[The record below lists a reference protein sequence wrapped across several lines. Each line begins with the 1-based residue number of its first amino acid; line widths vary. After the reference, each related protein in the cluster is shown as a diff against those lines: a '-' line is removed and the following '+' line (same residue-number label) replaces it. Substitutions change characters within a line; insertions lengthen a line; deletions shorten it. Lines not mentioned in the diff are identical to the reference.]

1 MNFWGKIMK
10 KTKLVSLAIATS
22 TLLGVGVST
31 LAPGTLPTSSEKVE
45 AAIPASSLKWDH
57 TNITYSK
64 GSITA
69 ATGAIYDKAISKINA
84 LGIIKFVPV
93 KYGEVELGKT
103 NKKSNDYD
111 IFAPGGPI
119 FHVVIHIP
127 TSGSA
132 ALQEQYAIIS
142 LLGAVGLKDDNEPGH
157 TMSNP
162 FTISNNPQIDA
173 NAIAALKRLY
183 PKKNEYVAPVKKAPV
198 KVAPKSPTVTVN
210 YKKGYGINL
219 WADNNGLKFTGRR
232 LMHGTSWKFTATNKA
247 NGHTY
252 YKVGN
257 NQWLDGKYLKVSGS
271 VKENTAIVTPKT
283 ATKPTT
289 KPTTSN
295 KAKGVLTI
303 KYIKGYGV
311 NLWGTSEGTNF
322 TGRRLKHGTS
332 WKFSTKVTNAKGKT
346 FYNVGSNQWVD
357 GKYVVV
363 K

>member
-1 MNFWGKIMK
+1 MGSHQYHIQ
-10 KTKLVSLAIATS
+10 
-22 TLLGVGVST
+22 
-31 LAPGTLPTSSEKVE
+31 
-45 AAIPASSLKWDH
+45 
-57 TNITYSK
+57 YSK

-69 ATGAIYDKAISKINA
+69 ATGATCDKAISKINA

-93 KYGEVELGKT
+93 NYGEVELGKT
-103 NKKSNDYD
+103 NKKTSGYD

-127 TSGSA
+127 TSGNA

-142 LLGAVGLKDDNEPGH
+142 LLCVVGLKHDTESGY
-157 TMSNP
+157 TMSSP
-162 FTISNNPQIDA
+162 FTISDNPQIDA

-183 PKKNEYVAPVKKAPV
+183 PKKNEYVAPAKKAPV

-247 NGHTY
+247 YGHTY
-252 YKVGN
+252 YKVWN

-271 VKENTAIVTPKT
+271 VKENTAIVTPKA

-295 KAKGVLTI
+295 IAKGVLTI
-303 KYIKGYGV
+303 KYIKGYVV
-311 NLWGTSEGTNF
+311 NLWRPSEGTNF
-322 TGRRLKHGTS
+322 TGRRLKHGLS
-332 WKFSTKVTNAKGKT
+332 WKFSIKLLTQKDKHSARWTEPMSLWKVRSGEIESDTGFLT
-346 FYNVGSNQWVD
+346 
-357 GKYVVV
+357 
-363 K
+363 